1 MCIYMYKASLSLS
14 LGLALALVTLHAFRR
29 FDMLE
34 FHGDS
39 TVTSPR

>member
-1 MCIYMYKASLSLS
+1 MYKASLSLFFV
-14 LGLALALVTLHAFRR
+14 LFLALTLALVTLHAFRR

>member
-1 MCIYMYKASLSLS
+1 MYIYMYKASLFLS
-14 LGLALALVTLHAFRR
+14 LGLALVTLHAFRR